1 MKRRMLALFMCGM
14 LGVSSL
20 IGCSKEEPAPVT
32 SEEVTTSTVSEEAVS
47 ENAET
52 VSDDTVSD
60 DTVSEDTAKLTEDDV
75 KAMMAAVDVQMKKN
89 PDMAMDVY
97 TVSGNDV
104 SKAFV
109 IGFAKTEDGIGY
121 AKIASPAVQMEIYRE
136 EDGHLYV
143 DMAAEVSEDEVA
155 QSEDEGTV
163 YFDGKKYHYL
173 QKSEPQ
179 EGVADEENGDITT
192 ELADTM
198 DNPAFD
204 KDSEIII
211 YNQKEA
217 DGYTIVATAIKGSG
231 KTSDE
236 SLSLSDDF
244 GKGTDAE
251 QHMLLYVKDG
261 TIDKIVASS
270 SEQDATKEAYSI
282 MTIGGSGTIT
292 IPEYF
297 NDVEYTDAAELE
309 QTAAFS
315 MFAVMMTMMDTEQE
329 TVPTGEWAANAGAVS
344 MEDVELFREM
354 LEAGT
359 YYFPDS
365 TISDSSAVS
374 NDSTAEISQAIG
386 DTDNRELAEETK
398 IGNATYKVW
407 KEASLGG
414 DRTGTVQFQIF
425 TTDGAPAALDT
436 DSLTVEYTGELKL
449 RINDI
454 TWVPGIADDRID
466 AVAEFEI
473 SANEA
478 DDAVVSASDFVIK

>member
-1 MKRRMLALFMCGM
+1 MKKRMLALFMCGM
-14 LGVSSL
+14 LGISSL
-20 IGCSKEEPAPVT
+20 IGCGKEEPAPVT

-60 DTVSEDTAKLTEDDV
+60 DIVSENMAKLTEDDV

-163 YFDGKKYHYL
+163 YFDGNKYHYL

-204 KDSEIII
+204 KDSEIIV

-217 DGYTIVATAIKGSG
+217 DGYTIVATAVKVPG
-231 KTSDE
+231 KTDTY
-236 SLSLSDDF
+236 
-244 GKGTDAE
+244 GYTDADTE

-297 NDVEYTDAAELE
+297 NDVEYTDAEKLE

-329 TVPTGEWAANAGAVS
+329 IVPTGEWAANAGAVS

-365 TISDSSAVS
+365 TVSDGSAVS
-374 NDSTAEISQAIG
+374 NDSTEFSQAIS
-386 DTDNRELAEETK
+386 DTDNREFAEETK
-398 IGNATYKVW
+398 IGDATYMVW

-436 DSLTVEYTGELKL
+436 DSLTVEYTGGLKV

-473 SANEA
+473 SAKEA

>member
-1 MKRRMLALFMCGM
+1 
-14 LGVSSL
+14 
-20 IGCSKEEPAPVT
+20 
-32 SEEVTTSTVSEEAVS
+32 
-47 ENAET
+47 
-52 VSDDTVSD
+52 
-60 DTVSEDTAKLTEDDV
+60 
-75 KAMMAAVDVQMKKN
+75 
-89 PDMAMDVY
+89 
-97 TVSGNDV
+97 
-104 SKAFV
+104 
-109 IGFAKTEDGIGY
+109 
-121 AKIASPAVQMEIYRE
+121 
-136 EDGHLYV
+136 
-143 DMAAEVSEDEVA
+143 
-155 QSEDEGTV
+155 
-163 YFDGKKYHYL
+163 
-173 QKSEPQ
+173 
-179 EGVADEENGDITT
+179 
-192 ELADTM
+192 
-198 DNPAFD
+198 
-204 KDSEIII
+204 
-211 YNQKEA
+211 
-217 DGYTIVATAIKGSG
+217 
-231 KTSDE
+231 
-236 SLSLSDDF
+236 
-244 GKGTDAE
+244 
-251 QHMLLYVKDG
+251 MLLYVKDG

>member
-1 MKRRMLALFMCGM
+1 MKKRMLALFMCGM
-14 LGVSSL
+14 LGISSL
-20 IGCSKEEPAPVT
+20 IGCGKEEPAPVT
-32 SEEVTTSTVSEEAVS
+32 SEEAAPSATVSEEAVS

-60 DTVSEDTAKLTEDDV
+60 DIVSENTAKLTEDDV
-75 KAMMAAVDVQMKKN
+75 KAMMATVSEQMKEK

-97 TVSGNDV
+97 AVSGNDV
-104 SKAFV
+104 SKAFA
-109 IGFAKTEDGIGY
+109 IGFAKSDDGIGY
-121 AKIASPAVQMEIYRE
+121 AKIASPAIQVEIYRE

-143 DMAAEVSEDEVA
+143 DMSAEVSEEEA
-155 QSEDEGTV
+155 AESEDEGTT

-179 EGVADEENGDITT
+179 ESVSDDEDITT
-192 ELADTM
+192 GVTDAM
-198 DNPAFD
+198 DNPVSEFD
-204 KDSEIII
+204 KDSEIIV

-217 DGYTIVATAIKGSG
+217 DGYTIVAAAVKDSG
-231 KTSDE
+231 ETSDE
-236 SLSLSDDF
+236 SFSGGF
-244 GKGTDAE
+244 GKDAE

-261 TIDKIVASS
+261 TIDKVVFSS
-270 SEQDATKEAYSI
+270 SEQDATKEAYGI
-282 MTIGGSGTIT
+282 TTIGGSGEIK

-329 TVPTGEWAANAGAVS
+329 TVPTGEWAANAGSVS

-359 YYFPDS
+359 EYFPND
-365 TISDSSAVS
+365 DSAVS
-374 NDSTAEISQAIG
+374 DDSISNDNTEFSQTID
-386 DTDNRELAEETK
+386 DTDNREMAEETK
-398 IGNATYKVW
+398 IGDATYKVW
-407 KEASLGG
+407 KDVSLGG
-414 DRTGTVQFQIF
+414 DRTGIVQFQIF

-473 SANEA
+473 SAKEA